1 MKRDNIFRPKG
12 MASLLQRARF
22 LPDGGILPDRDD
34 ILFCRGKGVF
44 SFAVKTGKMKKGVG
58 RYEMSDNFDKKDN
71 RIAVVSVLVA
81 DRLVSDKVNGFLT
94 EYGEWIWGR
103 MGIPYKEKGVS
114 VLSVVMDAPV
124 EITNAL
130 TGKLGRLSGVSVKA
144 LFGKI

>member
-1 MKRDNIFRPKG
+1 
-12 MASLLQRARF
+12 
-22 LPDGGILPDRDD
+22 
-34 ILFCRGKGVF
+34 
-44 SFAVKTGKMKKGVG
+44 
-58 RYEMSDNFDKKDN
+58 MSEDFDKQNN
-71 RIAVVSVLVA
+71 RIAVVSILIA
-81 DRLVSDKVNGFLT
+81 DRSVSEKVNGFLS
-94 EYGEWIWGR
+94 EYGDWILGR